1 MDTSFAALV
10 TITPELAV
18 QIEAVIAA
26 LTAANRPAPQ
36 IIEKDEAFARL

>member
-26 LTAANRPAPQ
+26 LTAANRTSPP
-36 IIEKDEAFARL
+36 DH